1 MFCGVRP
8 WESTHW
14 KLTPEYKRTMD
25 NSDTM
30 GVNMRLFDEVDLKV
44 SKLGSQMGK
53 IGSVQ

>member
-14 KLTPEYKRTMD
+14 KLTPKYKRTMD